1 MNIPVFLISNSTLPL
16 KRQGAHGV
24 WFYIRKSRN
33 QEGTAVSWNRVVD
46 CRRSA
51 TTQTP
56 PTCAAQAYS
65 DYPVTFLTHTLGQS
79 WSWNAGIMEE
89 WKTVRRPPLSIS
101 LRSHPQGEHARVA
114 LHPCTGDARRII
126 CVCLR
131 RWQRQ
136 GILALHLRGPSP
148 PRRQTIILSPSNLPH
163 TTPPLLDGSRR
174 YHALPQ
180 QLNTIFTPENWPYS
194 RFCPLFLGM

>member
-1 MNIPVFLISNSTLPL
+1 MKPFLSFSRPPCRDSPL
-16 KRQGAHGV
+16 TKTACNRIMRRH
-24 WFYIRKSRN
+24 RK
-33 QEGTAVSWNRVVD
+33 TNRML
-46 CRRSA
+46 A
-51 TTQTP
+51 
-56 PTCAAQAYS
+56 
-65 DYPVTFLTHTLGQS
+65 LIGQS
-79 WSWNAGIMEE
+79 WSWNAGIMEW
-89 WKTVRRPPLSIS
+89 WKTVRRSPLSIS
-101 LRSHPQGEHARVA
+101 LRSHPQGERARGA
-114 LHPCTGDARRII
+114 FHPCADDARRII

-148 PRRQTIILSPSNLPH
+148 PRRQTIILSPSNLLHPA
-163 TTPPLLDGSRR
+163 PPLLDGSRR